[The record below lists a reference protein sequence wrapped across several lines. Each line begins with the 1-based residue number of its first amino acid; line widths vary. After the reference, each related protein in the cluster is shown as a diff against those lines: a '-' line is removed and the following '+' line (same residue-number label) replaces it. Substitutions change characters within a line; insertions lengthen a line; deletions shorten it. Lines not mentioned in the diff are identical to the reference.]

1 MRNTYWT
8 DIPSPKKEASSYFKA
23 FDHFMFIT
31 GVITLHWLLLPLAA
45 INQKLKVK
53 NWMFFVLKVNWNL
66 KVQMLN
72 VGGFV
77 RNETINLQAYC
88 QMIVPFDYCHFYM
101 YSFLVP

>member
-8 DIPSPKKEASSYFKA
+8 DIPTPKKEASSYFKA
-23 FDHFMFIT
+23 FDHFKFIT

-72 VGGFV
+72 VGGFL

-101 YSFLVP
+101 